1 MESKRMTI
9 RYVKDAPTAPILLSK
24 FIVLQNMIRYY
35 YRKTIYKKG
44 ATKSSKGTKIWRRK
58 YMLEQVMKEL

>member
-24 FIVLQNMIRYY
+24 FIVLQNMI
-35 YRKTIYKKG
+35 TKG
-44 ATKSSKGTKIWRRK
+44 YSKNIS
-58 YMLEQVMKEL
+58 YVNSPQ